1 MRSSSKGV
9 QDAAARHGK
18 ARLQVILKPHQSTT
32 TAELKWRSGH
42 QQLEFRQAKPRQDNC
57 RHPDNSNAEAYSEV
71 EFDSPP
77 SPPRTQRGLAS
88 SGNSFNLV
96 DSIPIVATIT

>member
-71 EFDSPP
+71 EFDSPLYP
-77 SPPRTQRGLAS
+77 STSMRLFTSYGIGVR
-88 SGNSFNLV
+88 FH
-96 DSIPIVATIT
+96 